1 MGLAQDSNACNCCE
15 FMKYCMCCMCC
26 MVVTE
31 VQLVSSL
38 EISPKS
44 GDRQVDEVAPGIRAV
59 TGAPDG
65 FGWPVPKH
73 PETPS

>member
-1 MGLAQDSNACNCCE
+1 MLHVLHGGHRS
-15 FMKYCMCCMCC
+15 F
-26 MVVTE
+26 TE

-44 GDRQVDEVAPGIRAV
+44 GDQVDEVAPGIRAV
-59 TGAPDG
+59 AGAPDG